1 MLYTFVYY
9 IHSYTVCSGEWW
21 HTVCV
26 NIPILYT
33 FVYCI
38 QYLNFVMSSCHSTLS
53 CRIRRILYTFVYC
66 MQWRIVTHGVCQHSH
81 TVYIRILYTA
91 CQHSH
96 AVYVRMPYT
105 FVNSLLQNK
114 VSFIGFFCKRDLSF
128 NRGEWWHTL
137 WVTSFS
143 LHEWIHSYTA
153 YTRMGWL
160 RLVGSIES

>member
-1 MLYTFVYY
+1 MPTFACCIHSYTIYIRILYAVENGDTRCVSTFLYC
-9 IHSYTVCSGEWW
+9 IHSYTVYS
-21 HTVCV
+21 
-26 NIPILYT
+26 L
-33 FVYCI
+33 
-38 QYLNFVMSSCHSTLS
+38 STLS

-128 NRGEWWHTL
+128 NRGEWRHTL
-137 WVTSFS
+137 CVKSLS
-143 LHEWIHSYTA
+143 LHEWILSYTA